1 MVYAH
6 GRWRR
11 SGSFMP
17 RFGTPRGHVTTR
29 PSARFAV
36 LLAVFGVALLPL
48 VAHAVEVHVVQPGE
62 TLSDIAARYSKTV
75 AEIADD
81 NGIEDPDLI
90 FAGQTLQLSSTGPPA
105 SGVRYVVQ
113 PFDTLSEIAR
123 QHGTTTASIVEA
135 NGLSDPDHIVVGQEL
150 VLSASGPVRAT
161 PITAETALE
170 NAEIE
175 FGLPTGLLR
184 GLSWQESGWQQNAV
198 SPAGAVGV
206 MQLLPSTAEWVLEF
220 LLGEDLN
227 WYLSAHDNARVG
239 ASFLRYLIERAD
251 GDVWWAIAAYYQGW
265 GSLEHFGAFDDT
277 VQYVE
282 NVLFLASQYE

>member
-11 SGSFMP
+11 SGSIMP

-62 TLSDIAARYSKTV
+62 TLSDIAARYSKSV

-81 NGIEDPDLI
+81 NGIEDPDIILP
-90 FAGQTLQLSSTGPPA
+90 GQTLTLSSTGPPA

-150 VLSASGPVRAT
+150 VLS
-161 PITAETALE
+161 
-170 NAEIE
+170 
-175 FGLPTGLLR
+175 
-184 GLSWQESGWQQNAV
+184 
-198 SPAGAVGV
+198 
-206 MQLLPSTAEWVLEF
+206 
-220 LLGEDLN
+220 
-227 WYLSAHDNARVG
+227 
-239 ASFLRYLIERAD
+239 
-251 GDVWWAIAAYYQGW
+251 
-265 GSLEHFGAFDDT
+265 
-277 VQYVE
+277 
-282 NVLFLASQYE
+282 